1 MKLIIEQIEELE
13 FITEAKETGE
23 KDHYIHGVFL
33 QANKKN
39 KNGRVYPMKILRNE
53 VNRYISENV
62 SKNRAYGEL
71 GHPSGP
77 SINLERVSHLIKELY
92 EDGNNFIG
100 KAKILDTPYGNIVK
114 NLIKEGAQL
123 GVSSRGMG
131 TLKRGKSHDGSE
143 SDVVQDDYRLATA
156 ADIVAD
162 PSAPNA
168 FVQGIMEGKEW
179 IYVDG
184 IFMEQD
190 IEETRK
196 IIDTGA
202 KTRNLEEAQLKA
214 WSNFFLKL

>member
-1 MKLIIEQIEELE
+1 
-13 FITEAKETGE
+13 
-23 KDHYIHGVFL
+23 
-33 QANKKN
+33 
-39 KNGRVYPMKILRNE
+39 
-53 VNRYISENV
+53 
-62 SKNRAYGEL
+62 
-71 GHPSGP
+71 
-77 SINLERVSHLIKELY
+77 
-92 EDGNNFIG
+92 
-100 KAKILDTPYGNIVK
+100 
-114 NLIKEGAQL
+114 
-123 GVSSRGMG
+123 MG
-131 TLKRGKSHDGSE
+131 TLKRGKGHDGSE

-184 IFMEQD
+184 RFMEQD

-196 IIDTGA
+196 IIDNGA